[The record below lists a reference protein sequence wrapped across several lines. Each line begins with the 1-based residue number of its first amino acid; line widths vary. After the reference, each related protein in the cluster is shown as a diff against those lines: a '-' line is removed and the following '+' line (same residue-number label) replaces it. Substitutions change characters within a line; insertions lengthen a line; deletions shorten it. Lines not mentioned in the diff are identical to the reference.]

1 MNRLTVQRIKKMPI
15 KNLTAKTKGVASLRK
30 TLEDVVNPVVDR
42 RPHDVAGLVA
52 ADSQDWASMD
62 QLENLGKQDSNLIIN
77 MDLKDK
83 DRRDSAVKKALKDHQ
98 DSVVSTDLMVKT
110 PW

>member
-1 MNRLTVQRIKKMPI
+1 MNRLTIQRIKKMPI

-30 TLEDVVNPVVDR
+30 MLE
-42 RPHDVAGLVA
+42 DVAGLVA
-52 ADSQDWASMD
+52 ADSQDWANMD
-62 QLENLGKQDSNLIIN
+62 QVENLGKQDSNLILN

-98 DSVVSTDLMVKT
+98 DLVVSTDLMVKT